1 MADNPYLRAAQ
12 AAAGKARLRD
22 QIDAAQERRSR
33 RRKPDKPAKPKTTR
47 KK

>member
-12 AAAGKARLRD
+12 AAAGKARLQD
-22 QIDAAQERRSR
+22 QINAAQERRSR
-33 RRKPDKPAKPKTTR
+33 RRKPDKPAKPKATR